1 MKGLA
6 MHAAVSRNVPA
17 EILRFAQDDGGAGG
31 PSGSTCGS
39 GAAGLRSAGS
49 NHNAHPCHP
58 ERQRRI
64 SPRGLAWTLFL
75 ALLAATVPAFAAP
88 AGQTRTIPFGE
99 ASVLRA
105 APLRATA
112 LVLSAEE
119 TLRSVAQPDSERWQV
134 DWSEYG
140 PDGSTV
146 PVVTVTPTDCG
157 LETNLLIFTT
167 RRIYSLSLASPAC
180 NAKGES
186 EYDAIVRFRYPEGE
200 LVKDVPVPT
209 PPPVASFAS
218 TASIDKLAVNSG
230 RYRIEKRHG
239 YRGAEPKLVTDDG
252 TATYLIFPEGSW
264 KRQDLPLL
272 FLIDAQGERQLTNYD
287 VEGTTFVIRQLFRE
301 ALLVAGD
308 AKKKSPALRIVRQ

>member
-6 MHAAVSRNVPA
+6 MHAMLSRHPA
-17 EILRFAQDDGGAGG
+17 PRSLASARDDKGEGLPQTPNSNAY
-31 PSGSTCGS
+31 PSDCHPDAS
-39 GAAGLRSAGS
+39 
-49 NHNAHPCHP
+49 PCHP
-58 ERQRRI
+58 ERQRGTWR
-64 SPRGLAWTLFL
+64 RGFAWALFL
-75 ALLAATVPAFAAP
+75 AVAVTVMPALAAP
-88 AGQTRTIPFGE
+88 AGQSRTIPFGE
-99 ASVLRA
+99 AAVLRA

-200 LVKDVPVPT
+200 LVREVPAQVPA
-209 PPPVASFAS
+209 PVASFAS
-218 TASIDKLAVNSG
+218 TASIDKLAANSG
-230 RYRIEKRHG
+230 RYKTARLHG

-252 TATYLIFPEGSW
+252 TATYVIFPEGSW

-272 FLIDAQGERQLTNYD
+272 FLIDDKGERQLTNYD

-308 AKKKSPALRIVRQ
+308 AKKKAPALRIARR